1 MGIGGSRTH
10 VRIGAG
16 PPSGTFLSGSFGPS
30 AGENWGTRKPCSAM
44 TPYLI
49 AAREGIICSVKLAL
63 MPVEVVF
70 DWLEDEIERR
80 P

>member
-1 MGIGGSRTH
+1 VSVHRASKRFNNNGAVVSYLNNVRTTK
-10 VRIGAG
+10 GD
-16 PPSGTFLSGSFGPS
+16 S
-30 AGENWGTRKPCSAM
+30 SAM

-49 AAREGIICSVKLAL
+49 AARTGIICWVTLTL

>member
-1 MGIGGSRTH
+1 
-10 VRIGAG
+10 
-16 PPSGTFLSGSFGPS
+16 
-30 AGENWGTRKPCSAM
+30 M
-44 TPYLI
+44 TPYLL
-49 AAREGIICSVKLAL
+49 AARAGIVCWVTLTL

>member
-1 MGIGGSRTH
+1 
-10 VRIGAG
+10 
-16 PPSGTFLSGSFGPS
+16 
-30 AGENWGTRKPCSAM
+30 M

-49 AAREGIICSVKLAL
+49 VGREGIICWVTLIL
-63 MPVEVVF
+63 MPVEAVF